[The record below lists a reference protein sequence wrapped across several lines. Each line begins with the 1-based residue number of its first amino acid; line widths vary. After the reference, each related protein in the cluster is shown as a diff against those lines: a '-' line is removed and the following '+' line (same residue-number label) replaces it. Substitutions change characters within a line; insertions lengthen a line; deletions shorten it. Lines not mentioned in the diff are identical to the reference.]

1 MGERPAL
8 GHGLRRVLE
17 ALAEEIRKRTS
28 LVCEWNPTLISLR
41 DPAVVLTP
49 ETLEFELEG
58 EARVEGIWRYTAALT
73 LKATLTGEG
82 PRGPEFLA
90 EMMEAS
96 FRVGLLFLEPWS
108 FPLGGG
114 IEATFAAS
122 RTAKGRFF
130 ALEEEGEGPFLY
142 EEVWDGKLLFPVTV
156 SREAGRLSLVAPG
169 WPIEIKT
176 GGA

>member
-1 MGERPAL
+1 MDKRPAV
-8 GHGLRRVLE
+8 GHGLRGVLE
-17 ALAEEIRKRTS
+17 TLAEEIRKRTG
-28 LVCEWNPTLISLR
+28 LICEWNPTLINLR

-58 EARVEGIWRYTAALT
+58 ESRIEGVWRYTAAMAFKVALV
-73 LKATLTGEG
+73 GEG

-90 EMMEAS
+90 EMLEAS
-96 FRVGLLFLEPWS
+96 FRVGLLFSEAWS

-114 IEATFAAS
+114 IEATFSAY

-142 EEVWDGKLLFPVTV
+142 EEVWDGRLLFPVTV
-156 SREAGRLSLVAPG
+156 RGEAGRLSIVAPG